1 VNTSLYFRH
10 GFSAFSGVQNRLCLT
25 GRSRGRQLLSRR
37 FGNAKRGAP

>member
-1 VNTSLYFRH
+1 VNTSLNFRH